1 MRLDEIRKDK
11 LIANA
16 HRLHSGKG
24 LRRRQLK
31 EPKSS
36 WHLTLA
42 MIVVVCGLGL
52 VFYAGN

>member
-11 LIANA
+11 LLANA

-24 LRRRQLK
+24 LKRPQLK
-31 EPKSS
+31 SKQSS

-52 VFYAGN
+52 VFYAS

>member
-11 LIANA
+11 LLANA

-24 LRRRQLK
+24 LKRPQLK
-31 EPKSS
+31 SKQSS
-36 WHLTLA
+36 WHLTFA